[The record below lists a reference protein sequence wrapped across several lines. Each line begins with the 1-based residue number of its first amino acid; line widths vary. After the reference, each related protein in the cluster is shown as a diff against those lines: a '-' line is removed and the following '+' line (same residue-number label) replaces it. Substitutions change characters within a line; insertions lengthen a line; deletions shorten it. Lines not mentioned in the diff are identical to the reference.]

1 MNGNEDGDWDFLA
14 VFTVVYIGRYN
25 QTAYS
30 VYLENNRKQ
39 ALCREQE
46 ERQEDT
52 EADIFNYFLILG
64 QAM

>member
-1 MNGNEDGDWDFLA
+1 MVMKDGDWDFLA
-14 VFTVVYIGRYN
+14 VFTVAYIRRYN

-30 VYLENNRKQ
+30 VYLDNNRKR

-46 ERQEDT
+46 ERQEDV

-64 QAM
+64 QAT